1 MYIEVNEKETFMEN
15 DYTCLTVCYT
25 MTSTYRV
32 VFTGEELE
40 IIKKFL
46 EENPDMQLNESIS
59 ELVMLGL
66 IRNPYDGVEKDSFS
80 VNIGITNAA
89 TGCEAELD
97 EHTTAKCAL
106 EVLNSDWFKNRL
118 FPHCVI

>member
-1 MYIEVNEKETFMEN
+1 MET
-15 DYTCLTVCYT
+15 DYNCLTVCYT
-25 MTSTYRV
+25 EARTYRV

-40 IIKKFL
+40 TIKKFL

-80 VNIGITNAA
+80 VNIGLTNVA

-97 EHTTAKCAL
+97 EYITAKQAL
-106 EVLNSDWFKNRL
+106 EVLNSD
-118 FPHCVI
+118 